1 MSVGQRRSFDGH
13 RCTIRYV
20 GTVEGTTGDWLGVE
34 WDDPTRGKHAG
45 EHKGTLSLPGK
56 SHHSTAGSFV
66 RPSRPSD
73 PPRGFVEALRD
84 KYASEF
90 EQELARHASA
100 EGEGDAGQKNAIE
113 ISGKVVEEV
122 GFDKIRKQLA
132 ELAELRIVL
141 LDGMCVVGV
150 LPSYEPDQSLVEQA
164 CREIMQTCP
173 KIIELDL
180 SRSLLSRWRD
190 VWQICDSLNQL
201 KRLRLSGNRFQ
212 PLEEGFIFEGITEL
226 HLEDTLLTWDE
237 IAALTSRFPVL
248 TSLTVSA
255 NELVEIT
262 RPLPSSTITTLTLE
276 HNDFT
281 SLSTL
286 HHLTS
291 LPNLQHLSL
300 RGNNIGTIQEAPLPP
315 SFHFP
320 PTLRSLDLSRNNIPT
335 WTFINILPTI
345 FPGLTTLRLSG
356 NPLYEQPPLPPS
368 LAESSA
374 KPMTVDEAF
383 MLTLSR
389 LPPSLTTLNYSPIKP
404 NDRANAEMYYLSL
417 IAKEL
422 SATPADEEQ
431 AVLAAHP
438 RYSVLCDQYG
448 EPRVLRA
455 TVSDSSSGRIVHPRS
470 VAARLVKMAFYLPS
484 SSSTAAPTA
493 TAVSSTEKTGDD
505 NVSKNAPSVLP
516 DIRIK
521 EIPSSFDTYQIKA
534 LVSRLFGLR
543 PYSFRLV
550 WETDEWDPVDGDGDG
565 EDGDAGDW
573 DESSEDGGEAEET
586 PQGTGRFVRRE
597 VELVDSTRDIGFLVQ
612 GVLFCFMLSRIV
624 NLRETQETPLG
635 SKPDGGYIRAPNTH
649 PVY

>member
-1 MSVGQRRSFDGH
+1 MNPMRESTLYIDKQLVNMSVGQRRSFDGH

-20 GTVEGTTGDWLGVE
+20 GTVEGTAGDWLGVE

-45 EHKGTLSLPGK
+45 EHKGTRYFTCK
-56 SHHSTAGSFV
+56 SRHSTAGSFV

-90 EQELARHASA
+90 ERELAPHAA
-100 EGEGDAGQKNAIE
+100 AKGDDEGDAGQKNAIE

-150 LPSYEPDQSLVEQA
+150 LPSYEPDESLVEKA

-190 VWQICDSLNQL
+190 VWQICDSLKQL
-201 KRLRLSGNRFQ
+201 KRLRLSGNRLQ
-212 PLEEGFIFEGITEL
+212 PLEEGFNFEGITEL

-237 IAALTSRFPVL
+237 IAALTSRFPAL
-248 TSLTVSA
+248 MSLTVSA

-262 RPLPSSTITTLTLE
+262 RPLPSSTITTLILE

-291 LPNLQHLSL
+291 LPNLQRLSL
-300 RGNNIGTIQEAPLPP
+300 RGNNISAIQD
-315 SFHFP
+315 
-320 PTLRSLDLSRNNIPT
+320 TL
-335 WTFINILPTI
+335 
-345 FPGLTTLRLSG
+345 
-356 NPLYEQPPLPPS
+356 QPPLLPLPIDPPLRRPLPQQHPNLDIHQHPPNPLS
-368 LAESSA
+368 GPNNPPPLRQSTLRTITSPTLA
-374 KPMTVDEAF
+374 
-383 MLTLSR
+383 
-389 LPPSLTTLNYSPIKP
+389 SPVFLCKT
-404 NDRANAEMYYLSL
+404 NDRRRGIHANTVSPPA
-417 IAKEL
+417 IPREL

-431 AVLAAHP
+431 AILATHP
-438 RYSVLCDQYG
+438 RYAVLCDQYG

-455 TVSDSSSGRIVHPRS
+455 TVSDSSSGRIIHPRS

-484 SSSTAAPTA
+484 LSSSSTTAAA
-493 TAVSSTEKTGDD
+493 AVSSTEKKGDD
-505 NVSKNAPSVLP
+505 NRSETAPSILP

-543 PYSFRLV
+543 PYSFRLI
-550 WETDEWDPVDGDGDG
+550 WETDEWDPVYGDGNG
-565 EDGDAGDW
+565 GNGDAGDW
-573 DESSEDGGEAEET
+573 DESSEDGVEAEET
-586 PQGTGRFVRRE
+586 PQDTGRFVRRE
-597 VELVDSTRDIGFLVQ
+597 VELVDSTRDVGFLVQ
-612 GVLFCFMLSRIV
+612 GGVGMGMGEIKVRV
-624 NLRETQETPLG
+624 E
-635 SKPDGGYIRAPNTH
+635 
-649 PVY
+649 V